1 MSRMKTFI
9 TYLILFLLFYVF
21 TSVISYVLVRSTIKD
36 LPEGEIAFQNP
47 AISISEA
54 KASKVHAT
62 IKGKIKSEENQDIQ
76 FKYIRI
82 DMISKLGNVVS
93 TKYIDV
99 SDIANGGEKEF
110 SIKTNSENVEK
121 YKMSLTDINETN
133 ETETKFHEISEV
145 LIGALLVWLIIS

>member
-1 MSRMKTFI
+1 MLKKYKI
-9 TYLILFLLFYVF
+9 GLIVWL
-21 TSVISYVLVRSTIKD
+21 
-36 LPEGEIAFQNP
+36 
-47 AISISEA
+47 
-54 KASKVHAT
+54 
-62 IKGKIKSEENQDIQ
+62 IQ
-76 FKYIRI
+76 FFFVPLQQKTKIRI